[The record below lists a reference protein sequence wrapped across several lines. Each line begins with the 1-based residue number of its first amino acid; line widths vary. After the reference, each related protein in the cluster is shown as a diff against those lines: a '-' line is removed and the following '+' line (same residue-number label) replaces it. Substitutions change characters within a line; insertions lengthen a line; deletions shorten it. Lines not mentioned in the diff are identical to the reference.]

1 MAIATALL
9 GFNNLGCS
17 VTPTFL
23 FRNRFYLQLSPHCPK
38 TNKKSMWE
46 VTKISSF
53 LSSRYGIL
61 PSCGCR
67 VHETMVA
74 KCELVLYGTSTVS
87 LIHLMGPLK
96 QSLVEN
102 ISLQRCNGNI
112 FGLTDTMALF
122 AKEAGY
128 YRFSAFFRASSL
140 QNEVGDPPFFIT
152 FLTSL
157 THYLSMVK
165 FPGKNQ
171 CSKNLA
177 RTC

>member
-1 MAIATALL
+1 
-9 GFNNLGCS
+9 
-17 VTPTFL
+17 
-23 FRNRFYLQLSPHCPK
+23 
-38 TNKKSMWE
+38 
-46 VTKISSF
+46 
-53 LSSRYGIL
+53 
-61 PSCGCR
+61 
-67 VHETMVA
+67 
-74 KCELVLYGTSTVS
+74 
-87 LIHLMGPLK
+87 MGPLK
-96 QSLVEN
+96 QSLIEN

-177 RTC
+177 RTCWVQTTVKVTIEQTSKRFHKLQFSSICTNVANFIAITDQRSNFKDRCNDRGNSNFSEQ